1 MEGETFKIAEAEE
14 VVAEAEVTDLDVAMD
29 TGGGE
34 VTVVDEDVVMDL
46 DVEEAMVEE
55 EEEEEELHSE
65 VAEAVRHRRFSR
77 EKNHSFTSHFIPAK
91 TRTHHILYSP
101 AGGVPAPDQT
111 VTKTEDAL
119 LSGKGVDLSTLG
131 LTEAFPRRPN
141 YGTKGAEVVLW
152 ANYVA
157 MTASPKLILYR
168 YDISVSP
175 AATGKKL
182 TQIIRLVLGASELAA
197 YQHDI
202 VSDFKSTLISR
213 QKFADVAITVPY
225 RKEGEEEP
233 LDNATKY
240 NVKLQLTNT
249 LATSELMSYLTST
262 DPSAQYDEKLPLIQ
276 AFNIFVN
283 HYAKTSNNLATLGS
297 AKVFSLGAEADTWD
311 LGNCLTAMRGFFA
324 SVRAATARVLVNVNP
339 TYAAF
344 FQPGPLDQFIIQ
356 LGSFQNVYRQAAFI
370 NKLKVRTT
378 HLKDKLDKQ
387 GKPIPRI
394 KTIFGYATKNDGHG
408 LEHPPRV
415 KAFGSGPKDVEFW
428 LGGSPQKG
436 QSQSTS
442 APGGK
447 KKGGKGGNPQNV
459 AGSSAGQYI
468 SVYDFFVK
476 SKWFMGL
483 RQ

>member
-14 VVAEAEVTDLDVAMD
+14 AEAEAEVTGMD
-29 TGGGE
+29 GDEG
-34 VTVVDEDVVMDL
+34 TVVAAEDAVMDL
-46 DVEEAMVEE
+46 DVAEAMV
-55 EEEEEELHSE
+55 EEEEELHSE
-65 VAEAVRHRRFSR
+65 VAEVVLRRRFSR
-77 EKNHSFTSHFIPAK
+77 EKNPLSLTRLVSLQPKDTYSH
-91 TRTHHILYSP
+91 TLSSP
-101 AGGVPAPDQT
+101 AGGVPAPDKT
-111 VTKTEDAL
+111 VTNTENAL
-119 LSGKGVDLSTLG
+119 LSGKGLDLSTLG
-131 LTEAFPRRPN
+131 LKEAFPRRPS

-157 MTASPKLILYR
+157 MTASPKLVLYR
-168 YDISVSP
+168 YDISVAP

-202 VSDFKSTLISR
+202 VSDFKSTLICR
-213 QKFADVAITVPY
+213 QKFADLTITVPY
-225 RKEGEEEP
+225 QKEGHEEP
-233 LDNATKY
+233 RENAPKY

-249 LATSELMSYLTST
+249 LATSELISYLTST

-283 HYAKTSNNLATLGS
+283 HYAKTSNNLTTIGS
-297 AKVFSLGAEADTWD
+297 AKVFSLGADADTWD

-339 TYAAF
+339 THAAF
-344 FQPGPLDQFIIQ
+344 FQQGPLEQFITQ
-356 LGSFQNVYRQAAFI
+356 LGSFQRNIYRQAAFI
-370 NKLKVRTT
+370 NNLKVRTT
-378 HLKDKLDKQ
+378 HLKDKTDKQ

-428 LGGSPQKG
+428 LEGSPQKG
-436 QSQSTS
+436 QSQSTPAS
-442 APGGK
+442 DRK
-447 KKGGKGGNPQNV
+447 KKGGKGGGPQSA
-459 AGSSAGQYI
+459 AGSFAGQYI
-468 SVYDFFVK
+468 SVYDFFVR
-476 SKWFMGL
+476 SKWFMAL